1 VEPTA
6 IGRITV
12 NASPDRVYALLSNLD
27 SFGGLAEETVRCTAL
42 DGTTTAKVG
51 TRFRGA
57 NRRGVHRWSTV
68 STVTDAAPGR
78 EFSFNVTS
86 LGIQVSRWSYSIAPS
101 DDGCVVTESTWD
113 RRPKWFLG
121 IAYLATGVSDRVTVN
136 TQNIARTLERLKAKA
151 ES

>member
-6 IGRITV
+6 TGRITV
-12 NASPDRVYALLSNLD
+12 NASPDRVYALLSDLD
-27 SFGGLAEETVRCTAL
+27 SFSGLAEETVRCTAL

-51 TRFRGA
+51 TRFRGT
-57 NRRGVHRWSTV
+57 NRRGVRRWSTV

-86 LGIQVSRWSYSIAPS
+86 LGIPVSRWSYSIAPS

-121 IAYLATGVSDRVTVN
+121 IAYVATGVSDRVTVN
-136 TQNIARTLERLKAKA
+136 TQNIARTLARLKAKA
-151 ES
+151 EA